1 MNKVSKILLGIGIIL
16 LSISLFLYIYYYMED
31 IYSSKMVNKTMN
43 ELINTN
49 DIIEN
54 DEGFDIKIIDNEEYI
69 GYIEIPS
76 LELFLPITNGYSYNS
91 LKKTPALFYGNLNKN
106 LVICGHSYKAH
117 FGDLYKLKQKD
128 KVNFIDVNNNKY
140 VYEVELIETLKST
153 DVKDM
158 IESDFDLTLY
168 TCTKDGKNRV
178 TVRCNRV

>member
-43 ELINTN
+43 ELVNNI
-49 DIIEN
+49 DIKKSDN
-54 DEGFDIKIIDNEEYI
+54 GFDIKIIDNEEYI

-76 LELFLPITNGYSYNS
+76 FNS

-128 KVNFIDVNNNKY
+128 KVIFIDVNNNKY

>member
-1 MNKVSKILLGIGIIL
+1 MDVCIFGHIR
-16 LSISLFLYIYYYMED
+16 
-31 IYSSKMVNKTMN
+31 
-43 ELINTN
+43 
-49 DIIEN
+49 
-54 DEGFDIKIIDNEEYI
+54 
-69 GYIEIPS
+69 
-76 LELFLPITNGYSYNS
+76 
-91 LKKTPALFYGNLNKN
+91 LKLFYGNLNKN

-128 KVNFIDVNNNKY
+128 KVIFIDVNNNKY

-153 DVKDM
+153 DVRDM